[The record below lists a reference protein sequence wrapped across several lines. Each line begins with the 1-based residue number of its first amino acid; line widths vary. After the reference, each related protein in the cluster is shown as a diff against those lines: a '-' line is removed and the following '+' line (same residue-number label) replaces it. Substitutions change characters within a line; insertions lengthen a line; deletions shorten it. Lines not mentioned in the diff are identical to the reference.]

1 MNDFLSLCL
10 TKSIDMRTIKIAP
23 DLNEITMSGNVMSTK
38 FNGMKIEYI
47 MSVKPDELSEDDV
60 ENLKR
65 WLQAAIGMSSKS
77 WQIGTFMDELKVD
90 GRPLGR
96 VRVERLQ

>member
-1 MNDFLSLCL
+1 
-10 TKSIDMRTIKIAP
+10 
-23 DLNEITMSGNVMSTK
+23 MSGNVMSTK

-47 MSVKPDELSEDDV
+47 MSVEPDELSEDDV

-65 WLQAAIGMSSKS
+65 WLQSAIGMSSKS

-96 VRVERLQ
+96 VRLEQLQ